1 MKPRFELTAAW
12 ENMQQIELRERQI
25 FEQAE
30 TKWSGLLLHSGI
42 LRIAG
47 HFPNSNSDV
56 TLAILDAGS
65 RLKLDKPIG
74 CSQLRLEAITT
85 CALSLEKS
93 SEAETNE
100 TINQWLINLHL
111 VRQLV
116 RSESRLIALLQLL
129 IEEFG
134 FRHRETYS
142 LPFWLSHAR
151 IAEMISSSRST
162 VTRQLQS
169 LREQNDVFL
178 SPGSGGF
185 VISNRLMELSPSSFE
200 AQSH

>member
-56 TLAILDAGS
+56 TLAIVSAGQS
-65 RLKLDKPIG
+65 LQLSKPSG
-74 CSQLRLEAITT
+74 CSALRLEAITA
-85 CALSLEKS
+85 CQLSFQAAES
-93 SEAETNE
+93 TDSTEA
-100 TINQWLINLHL
+100 INHWLIHLHL

-151 IAEMISSSRST
+151 IAEMIASSRST
-162 VTRQLQS
+162 VTRQLQT

-178 SPGSGGF
+178 SASSGGF
-185 VISNRLMELSPSSFE
+185 VISNRLMELSPSTLE
-200 AQSH
+200 AVSH